1 MANIGP
7 IISILALA
15 LSTIG
20 LLYTVRR
27 NSGADS
33 RKIWDAIG
41 SSNTEIALLKK
52 QGDLFW
58 GLIEQQMAK
67 ALIRPTHIEL
77 DRLLEKVVRNEELI
91 PAQENRLVEMLKE
104 IVHDKQEVAGVR
116 AMGATIL
123 AIRLAKQEASKIKEP
138 DKPCD

>member
-7 IISILALA
+7 IISLVALT
-15 LSTIG
+15 LSAIG
-20 LLYTVRR
+20 LWYTVRR
-27 NSGADS
+27 NNDADS

-41 SSNTEIALLKK
+41 ASNTDIALLKK

-77 DRLLEKVVRNEELI
+77 DRLLERLVRGEELA
-91 PAQENRLVEMLKE
+91 PDQEHRLVEMLREVVNDKE
-104 IVHDKQEVAGVR
+104 EIAGVR

-123 AIRLAKQEASKIKEP
+123 AIRLAKREASQIKL